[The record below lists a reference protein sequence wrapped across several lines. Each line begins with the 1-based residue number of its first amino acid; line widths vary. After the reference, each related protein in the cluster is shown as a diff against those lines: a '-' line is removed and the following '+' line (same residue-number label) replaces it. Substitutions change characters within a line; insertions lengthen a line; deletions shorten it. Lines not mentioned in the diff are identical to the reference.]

1 MAGEFLWSDVLAGSL
16 IGFREAVE
24 AALIIGVLMTW
35 LVRSDRGLLSRW
47 IWFGVGAGIA
57 ASLVV
62 ASLFAWVWGGM
73 ESFEDHEAMFEG
85 VLELFAALLLTLV
98 IVHFIRHPSAR
109 ELEAWADEAFQQK
122 QGMGLFLIS
131 FLSVWREGS
140 ETVIFIGAG
149 TEGTNAIVGVFFG
162 IAVAT
167 VLAYGFFSRGMEID
181 ISKLFKITNVLLILF
196 AAGLV
201 AHGFHELQEAGVAP
215 VVIEEVWDVNP
226 GVDSSEEYP
235 LLHEKGAIG
244 GIFKALCGWNGN
256 PSLLEVLAWCA
267 YSGGMLFMLKR
278 GSENSTST
286 QMKGGP
292 RQIA

>member
-1 MAGEFLWSDVLAGSL
+1 MADAILWSDFLAGSL
-16 IGFREAVE
+16 IGLREAVE

-35 LVRSDRGLLSRW
+35 LVRSNRGSLSNW
-47 IWFGVGAGIA
+47 VWYGVGAGIA

-62 ASLFAWVWGGM
+62 AALFAWVWGGL
-73 ESFEDHEAMFEG
+73 ESFEEHEALFEG
-85 VLELFAALLLTLV
+85 VLEIFAALLLTLV

-109 ELEAWADEAFQQK
+109 ELENWAEETFKQK
-122 QGMGLFLIS
+122 HGMGLFLIS

-149 TEGTNAIVGVFFG
+149 TEGTDAIVGVFFG
-162 IAVAT
+162 IVVAT
-167 VLAYGFFSRGMEID
+167 GFAYAFFTRGMEVD

-215 VVIEEVWDVNP
+215 VVVEEVWNVNP
-226 GVDSSEEYP
+226 EVDSETAYP

-244 GIFKALCGWNGN
+244 GIFKALFGWNGN
-256 PSLLEVLAWCA
+256 PSLLEVLAWCG
-267 YSGGMLFMLKR
+267 YTGGMLFLLGR
-278 GSENSTST
+278 GSEKQRRMQNGDSG
-286 QMKGGP
+286 QY
-292 RQIA
+292 A

>member
-1 MAGEFLWSDVLAGSL
+1 MAGAILWSDFLAGSL
-16 IGFREAVE
+16 IGLREAVE

-35 LVRSDRGLLSRW
+35 LVRSNRGSLSSW
-47 IWFGVGAGIA
+47 IWYGVGAGIA

-62 ASLFAWVWGGM
+62 AALFAWVWGGL
-73 ESFEDHEAMFEG
+73 ESFEEHEALFEG
-85 VLELFAALLLTLV
+85 VLEIFAALLLTLV

-109 ELEAWADEAFQQK
+109 ELENWADEACKQK
-122 QGMGLFLIS
+122 HGMGLFLIS

-149 TEGTNAIVGVFFG
+149 TEGTDAIVGVFFG
-162 IAVAT
+162 IVVAT
-167 VLAYGFFSRGMEID
+167 VFAYAFFTRGMEVD

-215 VVIEEVWDVNP
+215 VVIEEVWNVNP
-226 GVDSSEEYP
+226 EVNSETTYP

-244 GIFKALCGWNGN
+244 GIFKALFGWNGN
-256 PSLLEVLAWCA
+256 PSLLEVLAGCG
-267 YSGGMLFMLKR
+267 YTGGMLFLLSR
-278 GSENSTST
+278 GSEK
-286 QMKGGP
+286 QRRMKNGGSG
-292 RQIA
+292 QYA

>member
-1 MAGEFLWSDVLAGSL
+1 MWSDFLAGSL
-16 IGFREAVE
+16 IGLREAVE

-35 LVRSDRGLLSRW
+35 LVRSNRGSLSNW
-47 IWFGVGAGIA
+47 VWYGVGAGIA

-62 ASLFAWVWGGM
+62 AALFAWVWGGL
-73 ESFEDHEAMFEG
+73 ESFEEHEALFEG
-85 VLELFAALLLTLV
+85 VLEIFAALLLTLV

-109 ELEAWADEAFQQK
+109 ELENWAEETFKQK
-122 QGMGLFLIS
+122 HGMGLFLIS

-149 TEGTNAIVGVFFG
+149 TEGTDAIVGVFFG
-162 IAVAT
+162 IVVAT
-167 VLAYGFFSRGMEID
+167 GFAYAFFTRGMEVD

-215 VVIEEVWDVNP
+215 VVVEEVWNVNP
-226 GVDSSEEYP
+226 EVDSETAYP

-244 GIFKALCGWNGN
+244 GIFKALFGWNGN
-256 PSLLEVLAWCA
+256 PSLLEVLAWCG
-267 YSGGMLFMLKR
+267 YTGGMLFLLGR
-278 GSENSTST
+278 GSEKQRRMQNGDSG
-286 QMKGGP
+286 QY
-292 RQIA
+292 A

>member
-1 MAGEFLWSDVLAGSL
+1 MAGAILWSDFLAGSL
-16 IGFREAVE
+16 IGLREAVE

-35 LVRSDRGLLSRW
+35 LVRSNRGSLSSW
-47 IWFGVGAGIA
+47 IWYGVGAGIA

-62 ASLFAWVWGGM
+62 AALFAWVWGGL
-73 ESFEDHEAMFEG
+73 ESFEEHEALFEG
-85 VLELFAALLLTLV
+85 VLEIFAALLLTLV

-109 ELEAWADEAFQQK
+109 ELENWADEAFKQK
-122 QGMGLFLIS
+122 HGMGLFLIS

-149 TEGTNAIVGVFFG
+149 TEGTDAIVGVFFG
-162 IAVAT
+162 IVVAT
-167 VLAYGFFSRGMEID
+167 VFAYAFFTRGMEVD

-215 VVIEEVWDVNP
+215 IVVEEVWDVNP
-226 GVDSSEEYP
+226 EVDSESTYP

-244 GIFKALCGWNGN
+244 GIFKALFGWNGN
-256 PSLLEVLAWCA
+256 PSLLEVLAWCS
-267 YSGGMLFMLKR
+267 YTGGMLFLLRR
-278 GSENSTST
+278 GSENSRSI
-286 QMKGGP
+286 QNGSPG
-292 RQIA
+292 QYA

>member
-1 MAGEFLWSDVLAGSL
+1 MADAILWSDFLAGSL
-16 IGFREAVE
+16 IGLREAVE

-35 LVRSDRGLLSRW
+35 LVRSNRGSLSNW
-47 IWFGVGAGIA
+47 IWYGVGAGIA

-62 ASLFAWVWGGM
+62 AALFAWVWGGL
-73 ESFEDHEAMFEG
+73 ESFEEHEALFEG
-85 VLELFAALLLTLV
+85 VLEIFAAFLLTLV

-109 ELEAWADEAFQQK
+109 ELENWAEETFKQK
-122 QGMGLFLIS
+122 HGMGLFLIS

-149 TEGTNAIVGVFFG
+149 TEGTDAIVGVFFG
-162 IAVAT
+162 IVVAT
-167 VLAYGFFSRGMEID
+167 GFAYAFFSRGMEVD

-215 VVIEEVWDVNP
+215 GVVEEVWNVNP
-226 GVDSSEEYP
+226 EVDSETAYP

-244 GIFKALCGWNGN
+244 GIFKALFGWNGN
-256 PSLLEVLAWCA
+256 PSLLEVLAWCG
-267 YSGGMLFMLKR
+267 YTGGMLFLLGR
-278 GSENSTST
+278 GSEKQRRMQNGDSG
-286 QMKGGP
+286 QY
-292 RQIA
+292 A

>member
-1 MAGEFLWSDVLAGSL
+1 MADAILWSDFLAGSL
-16 IGFREAVE
+16 IGLREAVE

-35 LVRSDRGLLSRW
+35 LVRSNRGSLSNW
-47 IWFGVGAGIA
+47 VWYGVGAGIA

-62 ASLFAWVWGGM
+62 AALFAWVWGGL
-73 ESFEDHEAMFEG
+73 ESFEEHEALFEG
-85 VLELFAALLLTLV
+85 VLEIFAALLLTLV

-109 ELEAWADEAFQQK
+109 ELENWAEETFKQK
-122 QGMGLFLIS
+122 HGMGLFLIS

-149 TEGTNAIVGVFFG
+149 TEGTDAIVGVFFG
-162 IAVAT
+162 IVVAT
-167 VLAYGFFSRGMEID
+167 GFAYAFFTRGMEVD

-215 VVIEEVWDVNP
+215 VVVEEVWNVNP
-226 GVDSSEEYP
+226 EVDSETTYP

-244 GIFKALCGWNGN
+244 GIFKALFGWNGN
-256 PSLLEVLAWCA
+256 PSLLEVLAWCS
-267 YSGGMLFMLKR
+267 YTGGMLFLLGR
-278 GSENSTST
+278 GSEKQRRMQNGDSG
-286 QMKGGP
+286 QY
-292 RQIA
+292 A

>member
-1 MAGEFLWSDVLAGSL
+1 MAGAILWSDFLAGSL
-16 IGFREAVE
+16 IGLREAVE

-35 LVRSDRGLLSRW
+35 LVRSNRGSLSSW
-47 IWFGVGAGIA
+47 IWYGVGAGIA

-62 ASLFAWVWGGM
+62 AALFAWVWGGL
-73 ESFEDHEAMFEG
+73 ESFEEHEALFEG
-85 VLELFAALLLTLV
+85 VLEIFAALLLTLV

-109 ELEAWADEAFQQK
+109 ELENWADEAFKQK
-122 QGMGLFLIS
+122 HGMGLFLIS

-149 TEGTNAIVGVFFG
+149 TEGTDAIVGVFFG
-162 IAVAT
+162 IVVAT
-167 VLAYGFFSRGMEID
+167 VFAYAFFTRGMEVD

-215 VVIEEVWDVNP
+215 VVVEEVWNVNP
-226 GVDSSEEYP
+226 EVDSETTYP

-244 GIFKALCGWNGN
+244 GIFKALFGWNGN
-256 PSLLEVLAWCA
+256 PSLLEVLAWCG
-267 YSGGMLFMLKR
+267 YTGGMLFLLSR
-278 GSENSTST
+278 GSEK
-286 QMKGGP
+286 QRRMKNGGSG
-292 RQIA
+292 QYA

>member
-1 MAGEFLWSDVLAGSL
+1 MAGAILWSDFLAGSL
-16 IGFREAVE
+16 IGLREAVE

-35 LVRSDRGLLSRW
+35 LVRSNRGSLSSW
-47 IWFGVGAGIA
+47 IWYGVGAGIA

-62 ASLFAWVWGGM
+62 AALFAWVWGGL
-73 ESFEDHEAMFEG
+73 ESFEEHEALFEG
-85 VLELFAALLLTLV
+85 VLEIFAALLLTLV

-109 ELEAWADEAFQQK
+109 ELENWADEAFKQK
-122 QGMGLFLIS
+122 HGMGLFLIS

-149 TEGTNAIVGVFFG
+149 TEGADAIVGVFFG
-162 IAVAT
+162 IVVAT
-167 VLAYGFFSRGMEID
+167 VFAYAFFTRGMEVD

-215 VVIEEVWDVNP
+215 VVIEEVWNVNP
-226 GVDSSEEYP
+226 EVNSETTYP

-244 GIFKALCGWNGN
+244 GIFKALFGWNGN
-256 PSLLEVLAWCA
+256 PSLLEVLAWCG
-267 YSGGMLFMLKR
+267 YTGGMLFLLSR
-278 GSENSTST
+278 GSEK
-286 QMKGGP
+286 QRRMKNGGSG
-292 RQIA
+292 QYA

>member
-1 MAGEFLWSDVLAGSL
+1 MADAILWSGFLAGSL
-16 IGFREAVE
+16 IGLREAVE

-35 LVRSDRGLLSRW
+35 LVRSNRGSLSNW
-47 IWFGVGAGIA
+47 IWYGVGAGIA

-62 ASLFAWVWGGM
+62 AALFAWVWGGL
-73 ESFEDHEAMFEG
+73 ESFEEHEALFEG
-85 VLELFAALLLTLV
+85 VLEIFAALLLTLV

-109 ELEAWADEAFQQK
+109 ELENWAEETFKQK
-122 QGMGLFLIS
+122 HGMGLFLIS

-149 TEGTNAIVGVFFG
+149 TEGTDAIVGVFFG
-162 IAVAT
+162 IVVAT
-167 VLAYGFFSRGMEID
+167 GFAYAFFSRGMEVD

-215 VVIEEVWDVNP
+215 VVVEEVWNVNP
-226 GVDSSEEYP
+226 EVDSETAYP

-244 GIFKALCGWNGN
+244 GIFKALFGWNGN
-256 PSLLEVLAWCA
+256 PSLLEVLAWCG
-267 YSGGMLFMLKR
+267 YTGGMLFLLGR
-278 GSENSTST
+278 GSEKQRRMQNGDSG
-286 QMKGGP
+286 QY
-292 RQIA
+292 A

>member
-1 MAGEFLWSDVLAGSL
+1 MAGAILWSDFLAGSL
-16 IGFREAVE
+16 IGLREAVE

-35 LVRSDRGLLSRW
+35 LVRSNRGSLSSW
-47 IWFGVGAGIA
+47 IWYGVGAGIA

-62 ASLFAWVWGGM
+62 AALFAWVWGGL
-73 ESFEDHEAMFEG
+73 ESFEEHEALFEG
-85 VLELFAALLLTLV
+85 VLEIFAALLLTLV

-109 ELEAWADEAFQQK
+109 ELENWADEAFKQK
-122 QGMGLFLIS
+122 HGMGLFLIS

-149 TEGTNAIVGVFFG
+149 TEGTDAIVGVFFG
-162 IAVAT
+162 IVVAT
-167 VLAYGFFSRGMEID
+167 VFAYAFFTRGMEVD

-215 VVIEEVWDVNP
+215 VVVEEVWNVNP
-226 GVDSSEEYP
+226 EVNSETTYP

-244 GIFKALCGWNGN
+244 GIFKALFGWNGN
-256 PSLLEVLAWCA
+256 PSLLEVLAWCG
-267 YSGGMLFMLKR
+267 YTGGMLFLLSR
-278 GSENSTST
+278 GSEK
-286 QMKGGP
+286 QRHMKNGGSG
-292 RQIA
+292 QYT

>member
-1 MAGEFLWSDVLAGSL
+1 MAGAILWSDFLAGSL
-16 IGFREAVE
+16 IGLREAVE

-35 LVRSDRGLLSRW
+35 LVRSDRGSLSSW
-47 IWFGVGAGIA
+47 IWYGVGAGIA

-62 ASLFAWVWGGM
+62 AALFAWVWGGL
-73 ESFEDHEAMFEG
+73 ESFEEHEALFEG
-85 VLELFAALLLTLV
+85 VLEIFAALLLTLV

-109 ELEAWADEAFQQK
+109 ELENWADEAFKQK
-122 QGMGLFLIS
+122 HGMGLFLIS

-149 TEGTNAIVGVFFG
+149 TEGADAIVGVFFG
-162 IAVAT
+162 IVVAT
-167 VLAYGFFSRGMEID
+167 VFAYAFFTRGMEVD

-215 VVIEEVWDVNP
+215 VVVEEVWNVNP
-226 GVDSSEEYP
+226 EVNSETTYP

-244 GIFKALCGWNGN
+244 GIFKALFGWNGN
-256 PSLLEVLAWCA
+256 PSLLEVLAWCG
-267 YSGGMLFMLKR
+267 YTGGMLFLLSR
-278 GSENSTST
+278 GSEK
-286 QMKGGP
+286 QRRMKNGGSG
-292 RQIA
+292 QYA

>member
-1 MAGEFLWSDVLAGSL
+1 MWSDFLAGSL
-16 IGFREAVE
+16 IGLREAVE

-35 LVRSDRGLLSRW
+35 LVRSNRGSLSNW
-47 IWFGVGAGIA
+47 VWYGVGAGIA

-62 ASLFAWVWGGM
+62 AALFAWVWGGL
-73 ESFEDHEAMFEG
+73 ESFEEHEALFEG
-85 VLELFAALLLTLV
+85 VLEIFAALLLTLV

-109 ELEAWADEAFQQK
+109 ELENWADEAFKQK
-122 QGMGLFLIS
+122 HGMGLFLIS

-149 TEGTNAIVGVFFG
+149 TEGTDAIVGVFFG
-162 IAVAT
+162 IVVAT
-167 VLAYGFFSRGMEID
+167 GFAYAFFSRGMEVD

-215 VVIEEVWDVNP
+215 VVVEEVWNVNP
-226 GVDSSEEYP
+226 EVDSETAYP

-244 GIFKALCGWNGN
+244 GIFKALFGWNGN
-256 PSLLEVLAWCA
+256 PSLLEVLAWCG
-267 YSGGMLFMLKR
+267 YTGGMLFLLGR
-278 GSENSTST
+278 GSEKQRRMQNGDSG
-286 QMKGGP
+286 QY
-292 RQIA
+292 A

>member
-1 MAGEFLWSDVLAGSL
+1 VAGAILWSDFLAGSL
-16 IGFREAVE
+16 IGLREAVE

-35 LVRSDRGLLSRW
+35 LVRSNRGSLSSW
-47 IWFGVGAGIA
+47 IWYGVGAGIA

-62 ASLFAWVWGGM
+62 AALFAWVWGGL
-73 ESFEDHEAMFEG
+73 ESFEEHEALFEG
-85 VLELFAALLLTLV
+85 VLEIFAALLLTLV

-109 ELEAWADEAFQQK
+109 ELENWADEAFKQK
-122 QGMGLFLIS
+122 HGMGLFLIS

-149 TEGTNAIVGVFFG
+149 TEGTDAIVGVFFG
-162 IAVAT
+162 IVVAM
-167 VLAYGFFSRGMEID
+167 VFAYAFFTRGMEVD

-215 VVIEEVWDVNP
+215 VVVEEIWDVNP
-226 GVDSSEEYP
+226 EVDSETTYP

-244 GIFKALCGWNGN
+244 GIFKALFGWNGN
-256 PSLLEVLAWCA
+256 PSLLEVLAWCG
-267 YSGGMLFMLKR
+267 YTGGMLFLLSR
-278 GSENSTST
+278 GSEK
-286 QMKGGP
+286 QRRMKNGGSG
-292 RQIA
+292 QYT

>member
-1 MAGEFLWSDVLAGSL
+1 MAGAILWSDFLAGSL
-16 IGFREAVE
+16 IGLREAVE

-35 LVRSDRGLLSRW
+35 LVRSNRGSLSSW
-47 IWFGVGAGIA
+47 IWYGVGAGIA

-62 ASLFAWVWGGM
+62 AALFAWVWGGL
-73 ESFEDHEAMFEG
+73 ESFEEHEALFEG
-85 VLELFAALLLTLV
+85 VLEIFAALLLTLV

-109 ELEAWADEAFQQK
+109 ELENWADEAFKQK
-122 QGMGLFLIS
+122 HGMGLFLIS

-149 TEGTNAIVGVFFG
+149 TEGTDAIVGVFFG
-162 IAVAT
+162 IVVAT
-167 VLAYGFFSRGMEID
+167 VFAYAFFTRGMEVD

-215 VVIEEVWDVNP
+215 VVIEEVWNVNP
-226 GVDSSEEYP
+226 EVNSETTYP

-244 GIFKALCGWNGN
+244 GIFKALFGWNGN
-256 PSLLEVLAWCA
+256 PSLLEVLAWCG
-267 YSGGMLFMLKR
+267 YTGGMLFLLSR
-278 GSENSTST
+278 GSEK
-286 QMKGGP
+286 QRHMKNGGSG
-292 RQIA
+292 QYA

>member
-1 MAGEFLWSDVLAGSL
+1 MAGAILWSDFLAGSL
-16 IGFREAVE
+16 IGLREAVE

-35 LVRSDRGLLSRW
+35 LVRSNRGSLSSW
-47 IWFGVGAGIA
+47 IWYGVGAGIA

-62 ASLFAWVWGGM
+62 AALFAWVWGGL
-73 ESFEDHEAMFEG
+73 ESFEEHEALFEG
-85 VLELFAALLLTLV
+85 VLEIFAALLLTLV

-109 ELEAWADEAFQQK
+109 ELENWADEAFKQK
-122 QGMGLFLIS
+122 HGMGLFLIS

-149 TEGTNAIVGVFFG
+149 TEGTDAIIGVFFG
-162 IAVAT
+162 IVVAT
-167 VLAYGFFSRGMEID
+167 VFAYAFFTRGMEVD

-215 VVIEEVWDVNP
+215 VVVEEVWNVNP
-226 GVDSSEEYP
+226 EVNSETTYP

-244 GIFKALCGWNGN
+244 GIFKALFGWNGN
-256 PSLLEVLAWCA
+256 PSLLEVLAWCG
-267 YSGGMLFMLKR
+267 YTGGMLFLLSR
-278 GSENSTST
+278 GSEK
-286 QMKGGP
+286 QRRMKNGGSG
-292 RQIA
+292 QYT

>member
-1 MAGEFLWSDVLAGSL
+1 MAGAILWSDFLAGSL
-16 IGFREAVE
+16 IGLREAVE

-35 LVRSDRGLLSRW
+35 LVRSNRGSLSSW
-47 IWFGVGAGIA
+47 IWYGVGAGIA

-62 ASLFAWVWGGM
+62 AALFAWVWGGL
-73 ESFEDHEAMFEG
+73 ESFEEHEALFEG
-85 VLELFAALLLTLV
+85 VLEIFAALLLTLV

-109 ELEAWADEAFQQK
+109 ELENWADEAFKQK
-122 QGMGLFLIS
+122 HGMGLFLIS

-149 TEGTNAIVGVFFG
+149 TEGTDAIVGVFFG
-162 IAVAT
+162 IVVAT
-167 VLAYGFFSRGMEID
+167 VFAYAFFTRGMEVD

-215 VVIEEVWDVNP
+215 VVVEEVWDVNP
-226 GVDSSEEYP
+226 EVDSETTYP

-244 GIFKALCGWNGN
+244 GIFKALFGWNGN
-256 PSLLEVLAWCA
+256 PSLLEVLAWCG
-267 YSGGMLFMLKR
+267 YTGGMLFLLSR
-278 GSENSTST
+278 GSEK
-286 QMKGGP
+286 QRRMKNGGSG
-292 RQIA
+292 QYA

>member
-1 MAGEFLWSDVLAGSL
+1 MWSDFLAGSL
-16 IGFREAVE
+16 IGLREAVE

-35 LVRSDRGLLSRW
+35 LVRSNRGSLSNW
-47 IWFGVGAGIA
+47 VWYGVGAGIA

-62 ASLFAWVWGGM
+62 AALFAWVWGGL
-73 ESFEDHEAMFEG
+73 ESFEEHEALFEG
-85 VLELFAALLLTLV
+85 VLEIFAALLLTLV

-109 ELEAWADEAFQQK
+109 ELENWAEETFKQK
-122 QGMGLFLIS
+122 HGMGLFLIS

-149 TEGTNAIVGVFFG
+149 TEGTDAIVGVFFG
-162 IAVAT
+162 IVVAT
-167 VLAYGFFSRGMEID
+167 GFAYAFFSRGMEVD

-215 VVIEEVWDVNP
+215 VVVEEVWNVNP
-226 GVDSSEEYP
+226 EVDSETAYP

-244 GIFKALCGWNGN
+244 GIFKALFGWNGN
-256 PSLLEVLAWCA
+256 PSLLEVLAWCG
-267 YSGGMLFMLKR
+267 YTGGMLFLLGR
-278 GSENSTST
+278 GSEKQRRMQNGDSG
-286 QMKGGP
+286 QY
-292 RQIA
+292 A

>member
-1 MAGEFLWSDVLAGSL
+1 MAGAILWSDFLAGSL
-16 IGFREAVE
+16 IGLREAVE
-24 AALIIGVLMTW
+24 AALIIGVLITW
-35 LVRSDRGLLSRW
+35 LVRSDRGSLSSW
-47 IWFGVGAGIA
+47 IWYGVGAGIA

-62 ASLFAWVWGGM
+62 AALFAWVWGGL
-73 ESFEDHEAMFEG
+73 ESFEEHEAMFEG
-85 VLELFAALLLTLV
+85 VLEIFAALLLTLV

-109 ELEAWADEAFQQK
+109 ELENWADEAFKQK
-122 QGMGLFLIS
+122 HGMGLFLIS

-149 TEGTNAIVGVFFG
+149 TEGTDAIVGVFFG

-167 VLAYGFFSRGMEID
+167 VLAYGFFSRGMEAD

-215 VVIEEVWDVNP
+215 VVVEEVWNVNP
-226 GVDSSEEYP
+226 EVDSETSYP

-244 GIFKALCGWNGN
+244 GIFKALFGWNGN
-256 PSLLEVLAWCA
+256 PSLLEVLAWCT
-267 YSGGMLFMLKR
+267 YTGGMFYLLSR
-278 GSENSTST
+278 RSEKSRPVQNV
-286 QMKGGP
+286 GP
-292 RQIA
+292 GQLA

>member
-73 ESFEDHEAMFEG
+73 TSFEDHEAMFEG

-109 ELEAWADEAFQQK
+109 ELEAWADKAFQQK

-215 VVIEEVWDVNP
+215 VVIEEVWNVNP
-226 GVDSSEEYP
+226 EVDSSEEYP

-244 GIFKALCGWNGN
+244 SIFKALFGWNGN
-256 PSLLEVLAWCA
+256 PSLLEVLAWCT
-267 YSGGMLFMLKR
+267 YSGGMLFILKR
-278 GSENSTST
+278 GSEHSTS
-286 QMKGGP
+286 MKMKDGP

>member
-1 MAGEFLWSDVLAGSL
+1 MAGAILWSDFLAGSL
-16 IGFREAVE
+16 IGLREAVE

-35 LVRSDRGLLSRW
+35 LVRSNRGSLSSW
-47 IWFGVGAGIA
+47 IWYGVGAGIA

-62 ASLFAWVWGGM
+62 AALFAWVWGGL
-73 ESFEDHEAMFEG
+73 ESFEEHEALFEG
-85 VLELFAALLLTLV
+85 VLEIFAALLLTLV

-109 ELEAWADEAFQQK
+109 ELENWADEAFKQK
-122 QGMGLFLIS
+122 HGMGLFLIS

-149 TEGTNAIVGVFFG
+149 TEGTDAIVGVFFG
-162 IAVAT
+162 IVVAT
-167 VLAYGFFSRGMEID
+167 VFAYAFFTRGMEVD

-215 VVIEEVWDVNP
+215 VVIEEVWNVNP
-226 GVDSSEEYP
+226 EVNSETTYP

-244 GIFKALCGWNGN
+244 GIFKALFGWNGN
-256 PSLLEVLAWCA
+256 PSLLEVLAWCG
-267 YSGGMLFMLKR
+267 YTGGMLFLLSR
-278 GSENSTST
+278 GSEK
-286 QMKGGP
+286 QRHMKNGGSG
-292 RQIA
+292 QYT